1 VIDGYTALLAPN
13 GDAIYLAFSGLLR
26 TAFQPGAIIQDMPCT
41 ITGGAGRFAGATGT
55 GRIIVL
61 LNLQTFEA
69 IGDIDGT
76 LILPAVTPAPTDPSG
91 QVALSVTGQAS
102 SLRIPEEPPVDNV
115 QVRLTGRSQAPS
127 SGGVRFTG
135 AHILK
140 RDEHGQAIA
149 IDEGN
154 ASITFGN
161 GPDELYIIYNAVQIG
176 ADQTGPPFQGLFFI
190 TGGRGRFKSANGLG
204 GITFS
209 PKGSRMTITLGGSIV
224 PNAGLSNQV
233 QQ

>member
-1 VIDGYTALLAPN
+1 VHHH
-13 GDAIYLAFSGLLR
+13 R
-26 TAFQPGAIIQDMPCT
+26 
-41 ITGGAGRFAGATGT
+41 GAGRFAGATGT

-76 LILPAVTPAPTDPSG
+76 LILPAVTPPPTDPSG

-209 PKGSRMTITLGGSIV
+209 PRGSRMTITLGGSIV